1 MKFHVESEKE
11 MTQAWKLAEF
21 AVFGEF
27 LENYAKNLQK
37 QTFLLVF
44 RIEALLFQI
53 LREILYNI
61 NQISTSLM
69 DPWLWFHDIDQQ
81 TLRIFCRESAE
92 IYWADSPG
100 KPVNTVYCIYGVS
113 LQRGIPYLRYTV
125 FAVYHNKY
133 VIDRYLR
140 YNFKSSLGKYFPR
153 FVYICMHRVAN
164 YTCVI
169 MQCAWT

>member
-53 LREILYNI
+53 LREIL
-61 NQISTSLM
+61 
-69 DPWLWFHDIDQQ
+69 
-81 TLRIFCRESAE
+81 
-92 IYWADSPG
+92 
-100 KPVNTVYCIYGVS
+100 
-113 LQRGIPYLRYTV
+113 
-125 FAVYHNKY
+125 
-133 VIDRYLR
+133 
-140 YNFKSSLGKYFPR
+140 
-153 FVYICMHRVAN
+153 
-164 YTCVI
+164 
-169 MQCAWT
+169 